1 MYAWLAIAVHA
12 AISSA
17 AALAVAPRSV
27 AVGAT
32 LKSLWVLGLASAV
45 LSNIG
50 LVATSMYLSRRLK
63 PGSGLTVGWLC
74 GLLCAAMLALSL
86 GAGIDYSLVTY
97 LALLAPTLLAI
108 TLASVL
114 DRPKS
119 GWQT

>member
-1 MYAWLAIAVHA
+1 MYAVLAIAVHA
-12 AISSA
+12 ILCSVA
-17 AALAVAPRSV
+17 AWFVGPRSL

-32 LKSLWVLGLASAV
+32 LESLWVLGVASAV

-50 LVATSMYLSRRLK
+50 LVGTSLYLSRRLK
-63 PGSGLTVGWLC
+63 LGSGLTVGWLC

-86 GAGIDYSLVTY
+86 DARMDYSLVTY
-97 LALLAPTLLAI
+97 LTLLAPTLLAI